1 MPVNPIVHI
10 ELSAVDSKSAGEFYS
25 GLFGWEVKPFAGSDY
40 LTFEAKPG
48 PGGGFN
54 VIDNEHHKAGEI
66 IPYLQVDDIEAMLA
80 KIAARGGKVVVGK
93 SEIPGEGHFALFEDP
108 SGNVIG
114 LFSG

>member
-1 MPVNPIVHI
+1 MPVNAIVHI
-10 ELSAVDSKSAGEFYS
+10 ELSAKSAQDAGKFYS
-25 GLFGWEVKPFAGSDY
+25 DLFGWTVKPYEGSDY

-54 VIDNEHHKAGEI
+54 MIDKDHKAGEI

-80 KIAARGGKVVVGK
+80 KISARGGKVVVGK
-93 SEIPGEGHFALFEDP
+93 SEIPGEGHFALFADP
-108 SGNVIG
+108 SGNVVG

>member
-10 ELSAVDSKSAGEFYS
+10 ELSAVDAKAAGKFYTDV
-25 GLFGWEVKPFAGSDY
+25 FGWKTESFAGSDY
-40 LTFEAKPG
+40 MTFEAEPG

-54 VIDNEHHKAGEI
+54 VIDHDHKAGEI

-80 KIAARGGKVVVGK
+80 KITARGGKVLTGK
-93 SEIPGEGHFALFEDP
+93 TEIPGEGHFALFADP
-108 SGNVIG
+108 SGNVVG